1 MKLKTINY
9 SYDITENQDDHDPRK
24 NCNLTTLYCKHR
36 NYTLGDHQIEDDF
49 DSYKEV
55 EKSIIDDQDIVLA
68 EPLFFFN
75 HGNIGLERGRSCPWD
90 SGLVGVL
97 LVTKKNAIDILGKDY
112 TEQQLQDRINAE
124 IKEYNSYLNGE
135 NYYYTYN
142 IYGENYNE
150 MSDYYYSKD
159 EAEKACLAE
168 IARLNKEAEDHNSL
182 VDNLKQKSFFFI
194 QQLQDPNLKQFFQD
208 NLQFS

>member
-36 NYTLGDHQIEDDF
+36 NYTLGDHQIDDDF
-49 DSYKEV
+49 DSYKEM

-75 HGNIGLERGRSCPWD
+75 HSRIGLERSKSCPWD

-97 LVTKKNAIDILGKDY
+97 LVTKENAIKILGTDY
-112 TEQQLQDRINAE
+112 TEQQLQNIINEE
-124 IKEYNSYLNGE
+124 IKEYNKYLNGE
-135 NYYYTYN
+135 NYYYTYK
-142 IYGENYNE
+142 IYNKDYSYI
-150 MSDYYYSKD
+150 SDYYYCKD

-168 IARLNKEAEDHNSL
+168 ITRLNKEAEHHNSL
-182 VDNLKQKSFFFI
+182 VDNLKQETFIFI
-194 QQLQDPNLKQFFQD
+194 QQLENTNLKKFLQD
-208 NLQFS
+208 NLQLS

>member
-9 SYDITENQDDHDPRK
+9 SYDITENQDDYNPRE
-24 NCNLTTLYCKHR
+24 NCNITTLYCKHR
-36 NYTLGDHQIEDDF
+36 RYKLGDHQIEDDF
-49 DSYKEV
+49 DSYKEM

-68 EPLFFFN
+68 EPLFLFN
-75 HGNIGLERGRSCPWD
+75 HSGIRLERSRSCKWD

-97 LVTKKNAIDILGKDY
+97 LVTKKNAIEILGKDY

-124 IKEYNSYLNGE
+124 IEEYNKYLNGE

-142 IYGENYNE
+142 IYSENYHD
-150 MSDYYYSKD
+150 MSDYYYCKD
-159 EAEKACLAE
+159 EAEIACLAE
-168 IARLNKEAEDHNSL
+168 IARLNKEVADHNSL
-182 VDNLKQKSFFFI
+182 VDNLKQQSFFFI